1 MLMNSN
7 LQRKGGRGGEEEMK
21 EIEKTRKER
30 RLNRKMGRKF
40 SSRRHVFY
48 LEAREAS
55 HQGNESRLED
65 FFFSGRLENE
75 TFRRIK
81 YHIDVEEK
89 LISRASRHV

>member
-7 LQRKGGRGGEEEMK
+7 LQRKGGRGGEEDMK

-40 SSRRHVFY
+40 SSQHHVFY

-55 HQGNESRLED
+55 HQRNES
-65 FFFSGRLENE
+65 RLENE

>member
-21 EIEKTRKER
+21 EIEKTRKEG
-30 RLNRKMGRKF
+30 RLNRKTGRKF

-55 HQGNESRLED
+55 HQGNESRLEG
-65 FFFSGRLENE
+65 FFQWTAGKR
-75 TFRRIK
+75 
-81 YHIDVEEK
+81 DVSTHQ
-89 LISRASRHV
+89 ISYRC

>member
-55 HQGNESRLED
+55 HQRNESWL
-65 FFFSGRLENE
+65 FFSGRLENE

-89 LISRASRHV
+89 LISRASRHI